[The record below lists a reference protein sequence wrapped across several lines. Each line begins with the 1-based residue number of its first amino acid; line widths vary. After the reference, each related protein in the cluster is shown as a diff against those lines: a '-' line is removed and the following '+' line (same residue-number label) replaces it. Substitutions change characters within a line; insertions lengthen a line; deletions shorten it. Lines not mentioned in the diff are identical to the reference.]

1 MTKVTI
7 LGEQPQKPKKKPI
20 EFKKIL
26 NSELVIKNIDSRD
39 YPKNFNNIELISKKY
54 AKGLDLMFAYK
65 DDRNSFYDAVLCLG
79 HFNDGIV

>member
-26 NSELVIKNIDSRD
+26 NSELVIKT
-39 YPKNFNNIELISKKY
+39 LIVGTIQKT
-54 AKGLDLMFAYK
+54 L
-65 DDRNSFYDAVLCLG
+65 
-79 HFNDGIV
+79 II